1 MTLTVRTGT
10 ALRWRPTLSACITDL
25 IRVHVD
31 ANGVVLALLA
41 NGFDSGF
48 STCWP
53 TGSRLVLDIFVDA
66 WTSSSGSTSSRLA
79 SSVGRSRE
87 QFVTAVP
94 NLVGAQ
100 NIDIDPPGAT
110 LLAVAVEG
118 ARSHAAWIGGDK
130 ALLARGFEAVGRTTP
145 HTLLE
150 QFKREHPEQAHN
162 LDAFPNAV
170 VRSFGPHANKDLP
183 DVAVFDAQ
191 AGDTLLLVSK
201 AALSGP
207 CLAPEEAAFAA
218 AAYAS
223 PEALAERLTD
233 VAFRNE
239 STPFAAVV
247 ALRFD
252 AVDVSAELDRLIA
265 AYEADPRHGAWLGA
279 WARTE
284 RALPV
289 SFDMGGVV
297 GLRRDGSVV
306 SVAWDDPGSTR
317 EDTSDAAQLAATI
330 GASRNYPALR
340 TLAPARPPHA
350 KACPHCAKFRVTPGG
365 AEGCPMCWY
374 LGWVPPNPPP
384 WFLRSDNGTRR

>member
-1 MTLTVRTGT
+1 M
-10 ALRWRPTLSACITDL
+10 

-53 TGSRLVLDIFVDA
+53 TGSRLVLDLFVDA

-94 NLVGAQ
+94 NLVGDQ
-100 NIDIDPPGAT
+100 NLDIDPPGAT

-118 ARSHAAWIGGDK
+118 ARIHAAWIGGDK

-150 QFKREHPEQAHN
+150 QFKRQYPDQAQN
-162 LDAFPNAV
+162 LDAIPNVV
-170 VRSFGPHANKDLP
+170 VRSFGPRADQDPP
-183 DVAVFDAQ
+183 DVTVFDAQ
-191 AGDTLLLVSK
+191 AGDTLLLLSK

-207 CLAPEEAAFAA
+207 CLPPEEAAFAA

-223 PEALAERLTD
+223 PAALAERLAD

-239 STPFAAVV
+239 KTPFAAVV

-265 AYEADPRHGAWLGA
+265 AYEPDPGHGAWLRA

-289 SFDMGGVV
+289 SFDMGGVI

-317 EDTSDAAQLAATI
+317 EETSDAAHLATTI
-330 GASRNYPALR
+330 GASRKYPALR
-340 TLAPARPPHA
+340 TLAAVRPPHA
-350 KACPHCAKFRVTPGG
+350 KACPHCEEFRVSTSG

-384 WFLRSDNGTRR
+384 WFLRSDNGCGR